1 MVARY
6 TGRGTRSVLAR
17 AAELVRAQ
25 ADRLARL
32 ESLDVGKPIAEAQG
46 DVDEAARI
54 LEYYAGW
61 PTKAAGDSYA
71 DLGRALRAA
80 RVIRAGVVWIND
92 SQIAPVQA
100 TWGGFKQSGIGR
112 ELGPRGL
119 EDYVEAKH
127 IYLNHA

>member
-1 MVARY
+1 MW
-6 TGRGTRSVLAR
+6 TS
-17 AAELVRAQ
+17 
-25 ADRLARL
+25 
-32 ESLDVGKPIAEAQG
+32 
-46 DVDEAARI
+46 
-54 LEYYAGW
+54 
-61 PTKAAGDSYA
+61 

-100 TWGGFKQSGIGR
+100 PWGGFKQSGIGR